1 MWFCDVIQ
9 ILNLYDK
16 LSLLR
21 PDKSVRDYL
30 PRPFAVAGQHFSGA
44 VSRKVK
50 QLFWCAGSSSDPYA
64 QIRIKQ
70 CVSHRAA
77 PPARFSG
84 GGVPGKN
91 TLRKPEAHAET
102 DGAKYAV
109 TALAVIA
116 GLFTGRELNG

>member
-30 PRPFAVAGQHFSGA
+30 PRPFAVVRITLTGRRSPEDSA
-44 VSRKVK
+44 VVLVCRKFIGSLRTDNNKAVRESS
-50 QLFWCAGSSSDPYA
+50 GSSPSE
-64 QIRIKQ
+64 ILWRR
-70 CVSHRAA
+70 CTR
-77 PPARFSG
+77 
-84 GGVPGKN
+84 KN

>member
-1 MWFCDVIQ
+1 M
-9 ILNLYDK
+9 
-16 LSLLR
+16 
-21 PDKSVRDYL
+21 
-30 PRPFAVAGQHFSGA
+30 
-44 VSRKVK
+44 
-50 QLFWCAGSSSDPYA
+50 FWCAGSSSDPYA
-64 QIRIKQ
+64 QITIKQ